1 MDDDTARFDAR
12 AAAWDANPMRQKLAR
27 DIAAAMTAAG
37 LFHQP
42 IPLALDFGCGT
53 GLLTLQLA
61 AQAGQVTGLDT
72 SAGMLAELA
81 TKIERA
87 GLPNVDVL
95 YADLAAGDP
104 LPTHY
109 DLIASAMALHH
120 IPDPAVVLKR
130 LWAAAKPGAHLAL
143 ADLDSESGAFH
154 EDKAGVYHNGF
165 DRIELA
171 DMLAGIGFT
180 GIDAATAA
188 TIEKTGK
195 NGQIIPYPVFLM
207 TARKPQ

>member
-1 MDDDTARFDAR
+1 MDDDAARFDAR
-12 AAAWDANPMRQKLAR
+12 ASAWDANPMRQKLAR
-27 DIAAAMTAAG
+27 DITAAMTAAG
-37 LFHQP
+37 LFRQP
-42 IPLALDFGCGT
+42 IPAALDFGCGT
-53 GLLTLQLA
+53 GLLTLELA
-61 AQAGQVTGLDT
+61 DRAEQVTGLDT
-72 SAGMLAELA
+72 SAGMLAELS

-87 GLPNVDVL
+87 GLTNVEVL

-120 IPDPAVVLKR
+120 IPDPAAVLKS

-143 ADLDSESGAFH
+143 ADLDSEGGTFH

-188 TIEKTGK
+188 AIEKTGK
-195 NGQIIPYPVFLM
+195 NGAITPYPVFLM
-207 TARKPQ
+207 TARKP